1 MIARHLTAFIV
12 ATGIAFAGQSALA
25 RCEDHVPQPKPQNAS
40 RDIVGTD
47 LDTIIERGYI
57 EFAAFEHFPPWSYE
71 RNGQPAGV
79 DIEIGRLIA
88 EELGVEPRFNL
99 VAAGENLDEDLRNWV
114 WKGPVIG
121 GRVANVML
129 HVPYDSN
136 YACRVEQVVFTG
148 QYHVER
154 VGIAYRKE
162 LYPDSAPVAAYFRY
176 DTVAVQND
184 TIADFYL
191 TSLLGIEAQAN
202 IHRYPTAAEAMTAL
216 AEGETAAAMGPLSQL
231 EHGMTEE
238 LAVHSPPMPGLAVGN
253 WTLGVAVHFAYRPL
267 AYSVEDAIYRGIED
281 GRIARIFA
289 DHGLSFSPP
298 TVR

>member
-1 MIARHLTAFIV
+1 MIARHLTAFVFAACI
-12 ATGIAFAGQSALA
+12 ACTGQGAQA

-40 RDIVGTD
+40 RDIVGAD
-47 LDTIIERGYI
+47 LDTIVERGYI
-57 EFAAFEHFPPWSYE
+57 EIAAFERFPPWSYE
-71 RNGQPAGV
+71 QNGQPAGV

-99 VAAGENLDEDLRNWV
+99 VTAGENLDEDLRNWV
-114 WKGPVIG
+114 WKGPIIG

-148 QYHVER
+148 QYHVEQ
-154 VGIAYRKE
+154 VAIAYRRD
-162 LYPDSAPVAAYFRY
+162 LYPDSAPVPAYFRY

-191 TSLLGIEAQAN
+191 TNLLGAAAQDKIN
-202 IHRYPTAAEAMTAL
+202 RYPTAAEAMTAL

-231 EHGMTEE
+231 EHGLTDA
-238 LAVHSPPMPGLAVGN
+238 LAVHTPPMPGFAVGN

-289 DHGLSFSPP
+289 DHGLSFAPP
-298 TVR
+298 EIR